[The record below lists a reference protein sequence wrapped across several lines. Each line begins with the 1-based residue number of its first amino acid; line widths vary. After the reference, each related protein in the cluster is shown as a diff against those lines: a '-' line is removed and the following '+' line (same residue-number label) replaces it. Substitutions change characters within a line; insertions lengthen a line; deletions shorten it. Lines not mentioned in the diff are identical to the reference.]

1 MLVTLSVGL
10 QSTLLTSV
18 SHTAPF
24 LRYSVI
30 KYLSLDYENVY
41 SVTGAVL
48 GSENKMIKNVFPALK
63 QTNVVGKPLLKTHR
77 WDKGHVDTQQG
88 S

>member
-1 MLVTLSVGL
+1 M
-10 QSTLLTSV
+10 
-18 SHTAPF
+18 
-24 LRYSVI
+24 
-30 KYLSLDYENVY
+30 
-41 SVTGAVL
+41 TGAVL

-77 WDKGHVDTQQG
+77 WDKGHVDTQQE

>member
-1 MLVTLSVGL
+1 M
-10 QSTLLTSV
+10 
-18 SHTAPF
+18 
-24 LRYSVI
+24 
-30 KYLSLDYENVY
+30 
-41 SVTGAVL
+41 TGAVL